1 MSLMEFNVNKMETN
15 KDLTNLK
22 HKLAA
27 LDGIMQA
34 GLQSI
39 SLHDADCPISDGNS
53 ELKS

>member
-1 MSLMEFNVNKMETN
+1 MEFNVNKMEMN
-15 KDLTNLK
+15 KDLTDLK

-34 GLQSI
+34 GFQSS
-39 SLHDADCPISDGNS
+39 SLPDTDYPISDDNC